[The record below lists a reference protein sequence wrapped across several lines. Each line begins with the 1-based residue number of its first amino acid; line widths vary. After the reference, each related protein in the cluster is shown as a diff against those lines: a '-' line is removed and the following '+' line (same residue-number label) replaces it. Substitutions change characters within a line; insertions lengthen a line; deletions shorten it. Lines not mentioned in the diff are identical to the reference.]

1 MSNTNSSPKENVST
15 VRKSSNSF
23 HEDEMKV
30 MKRNGKLEV
39 VSFDKILKRIKS
51 LGSECN
57 ISVNYTSFVMKVIDQ
72 IYDGITTMKIDELSA
87 ELGASLS
94 VQNPDY
100 SKLAGYIIVSNHHK
114 NTTSTF
120 FTACKKLYN
129 NKDIHGKHVPIIN
142 ENVWKIVQKNKSE
155 IESIIQHKRDY

>member
-1 MSNTNSSPKENVST
+1 MSTTASSPNENVSSG
-15 VRKSSNSF
+15 RQSSNSF

-30 MKRNGKLEV
+30 IKRNGKFEV
-39 VSFDKILKRIKS
+39 VSFDKILKRVKA

-57 ISVNYTSFVMKVIDQ
+57 ITINYTSFVMKVIDQ

-100 SKLAGYIIVSNHHK
+100 SKLAGYVIVSNHHK
-114 NTTSTF
+114 NTTSSF
-120 FTACKKLYN
+120 
-129 NKDIHGKHVPIIN
+129 
-142 ENVWKIVQKNKSE
+142 
-155 IESIIQHKRDY
+155 